1 MAAVATTGCRT
12 PCRSCHA
19 LRAGLD
25 LDLVPLELEDV
36 EVAARDVDCDV
47 VDRHRPDRAFEASRM
62 RMTVE
67 DDVRPVLGDRRSQP
81 VAAEEGPDA
90 LGLAVQRVRGRRVV
104 EEHDT
109 DRAVRDLLQ
118 AAPDRLDLVRGLRID
133 LPQERLTEV
142 RELRPREP
150 AHESLGTD
158 DPDLLSVQLEDDHV
172 AIENMHSSLG
182 QERRNRLTVAQ
193 VEIMVAQN
201 RVHGN
206 AEGARRIRQHPRLV
220 ELAVGGQVAREQ
232 DEIDVPFERRE
243 GLLKATARHLGSV
256 HVAGSRDPD
265 HGPHVPHIGF
275 AGNRSGVSNQHEPDF
290 DRLLDAMKRAGGVLF
305 EAGIPFVLGG
315 GLAAWARGG
324 PKTEH
329 DVDFLVKP
337 EDAERAQQALSAA
350 GMRTERPPEG
360 WLLKAYDDGV
370 LIDLIFDPQ
379 DGPIDD
385 AFFGRAEDLEV
396 QAMRMKVAALED
408 VLVQK
413 LLALSE
419 QEPDYSSV
427 LELARS
433 LREQV
438 DWNDVRDRTSR
449 SPFAKGYFTLLDEL
463 EIVPA

>member
-1 MAAVATTGCRT
+1 M
-12 PCRSCHA
+12 
-19 LRAGLD
+19 
-25 LDLVPLELEDV
+25 PLQLEDV
-36 EVAARDVDCDV
+36 EVAAGDVDRDV

-67 DDVRPVLGDRRSQP
+67 DDIGPVLGNRPGESI
-81 VAAEEGPDA
+81 AAEVRPDA
-90 LGLAVQRVRGRRVV
+90 LRLAVQRLGGRCVV
-104 EEHDT
+104 EKHDS
-109 DRAVRDLLQ
+109 DRAVGDLLQ
-118 AAPDRLDLVRGLRID
+118 ARTDRLDLVGGLRVD
-133 LPQERLTEV
+133 LPQEWLAEV
-142 RELRPREP
+142 GELRTGEP
-150 AHESLGTD
+150 AHESLGAD
-158 DPDLLSVQLEDDHV
+158 DPDLLSLELESDRV
-172 AIENMHSSLG
+172 AIEHMDAPFG
-182 QERRNRLTVAQ
+182 QERSNRLTVSR
-193 VEIMVAQN
+193 VEIVVAQN

-206 AEGARRIRQHPRLV
+206 AEQARRLHQHPRLV
-220 ELAVGGQVAREQ
+220 ELAVGGQVARQQ
-232 DEIDVPFERRE
+232 DEIDVPLERRE
-243 GLLKATARHLGSV
+243 GFLEASGRGLRSV
-256 HVAGSRDPD
+256 HVPRGRNPD
-265 HGPHVPHIGF
+265 HSPHVPHIGLG
-275 AGNRSGVSNQHEPDF
+275 GNRAGVGNQHEPDF
-290 DRLLDAMKRAGGVLF
+290 DRLLEAMKRAGGVLG

-337 EDAERAQQALSAA
+337 EDAERAQQALGAA

-385 AFFGRAEDLEV
+385 ALFERAEDLEV
-396 QAMRMKVAALED
+396 QAMRMKVAPLED

-438 DWNDVRDRTSR
+438 DWDDVRERTSK

-463 EIVPA
+463 EIVRS